1 MRIDSSYVSEY
12 ESFGWHNTS
21 YIQTV
26 DMTVFFLYS
35 ENAPNRK
42 FSRLYVCYDGKFTLI
57 YQSVRF
63 VSDS

>member
-26 DMTVFFLYS
+26 DMTVFFCIVKMLQIENFLVYMCVLWREIHTNLS
-35 ENAPNRK
+35 E
-42 FSRLYVCYDGKFTLI
+42 C
-57 YQSVRF
+57 
-63 VSDS
+63 